1 MNISL
6 DSYEI
11 TKAIKMYLKAR
22 GVNWEDEYLEMHI
35 DDEGREIIN
44 LEPYKYDM
52 HYDKKKQKWI
62 TTAKYQVEGVF
73 VRRIRKYNNNNIKNN
88 KYEYVRLASN
98 TIRTDIGINEESNAK
113 LTVYEEM

>member
-22 GVNWEDEYLEMHI
+22 GVNWENEYLEMHI

-73 VRRIRKYNNNNIKNN
+73 VRRTRKYKGNK

-98 TIRTDIGINEESNAK
+98 TIRKDIGINEESNAK